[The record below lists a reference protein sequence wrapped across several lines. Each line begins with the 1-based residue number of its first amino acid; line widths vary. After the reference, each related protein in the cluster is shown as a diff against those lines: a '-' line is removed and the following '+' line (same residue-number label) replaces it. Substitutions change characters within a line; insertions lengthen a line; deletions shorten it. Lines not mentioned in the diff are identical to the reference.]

1 MKKES
6 LTRYGIRRG
15 DRQLMVDMN
24 RNLVLNVLRT
34 GAASRAEV
42 VRATGLSPATVSTI
56 VAELIA
62 SGLVMESG
70 QGKSTG
76 GRRPQALKL
85 NDTSNYVVG
94 LKLRSRA
101 ISVVVT
107 DLNAEVVHAE
117 LTELAEQPP
126 TAVQAGQPVP
136 AGPVLAAVG
145 QAVRDAISHAGIS
158 PDAVLGIGAGLGGL
172 MDAESGVCRYS
183 PAFGWS
189 DVPVAAPLAEEL
201 GLPVLVDNDVNTLTV
216 AEQWFGRGHGVE
228 HFVVVTVGEGIGA
241 GIVLDGKL
249 YRGADGGAGEL
260 GHLPIAGSDVPCSC
274 GLRGCLEAVASDGA
288 ILREVN
294 AGRARAAQDAVPDIA
309 SVRRGAE
316 EGDQACA
323 AALREAGTMLGLGIA
338 GIVNVLNPRLVIL
351 AGEGIEAGPLRFD
364 AMADALHAHVFGGL
378 VHDIELI
385 AEPIDDVT
393 WARGAACIVLGELFT
408 APAHRSGTFVQDV
421 MTVAKPVED

>member
-1 MKKES
+1 
-6 LTRYGIRRG
+6 
-15 DRQLMVDMN
+15 MVDMN

-42 VRATGLSPATVSTI
+42 ARATGLSPATVSII

-62 SGLVMESG
+62 SGLVVETG

-117 LTELAEQPP
+117 LATPP
-126 TAVQAGQPVP
+126 LPEPVSTARNGTTVP
-136 AGPVLAAVG
+136 PGPVLAAVG
-145 QAVRDAISHAGIS
+145 EAVRDAIGHAGIS
-158 PDAVLGIGAGLGGL
+158 PDAVLGVGAGLGGL
-172 MDAESGVCRYS
+172 VDAESGICRYS
-183 PAFGWS
+183 PVFGWS
-189 DVPVAAPLAEEL
+189 NVPVAAPLADDL
-201 GLPVLVDNDVNTLTV
+201 GLPVLVDNDVNTLTI

-228 HFVVVTVGEGIGA
+228 HFLVITVGEGIGA
-241 GIVLDGKL
+241 GIVVNGKL

-274 GLRGCLEAVASDGA
+274 GSRGCLEAVASDGA
-288 ILREVN
+288 ILGRVN
-294 AGRARAAQDAVPDIA
+294 AGRAAAAQDTLPDLA
-309 SVRRGAE
+309 SVRRAAE
-316 EGDQACA
+316 AGDQACA
-323 AALREAGTMLGLGIA
+323 AALRDAGTMLGLGMA

-351 AGEGIEAGPLRFD
+351 GGEGIEAGPLRFD
-364 AMADALHAHVFGGL
+364 AMTAALRAHVFGGL
-378 VHDIELI
+378 VQNIQLI

-393 WARGAACIVLGELFT
+393 WARGAACVVLGELFA
-408 APAHRSGTFVQDV
+408 APAYRSGTFVQDV
-421 MTVAKPVED
+421 MAATRPVEG